1 MTIEEDVAAQYE
13 KLPYPPRE
21 IKLEQDRLLQT
32 VGDNLL
38 EINHYCFEG
47 LADFESGI
55 NCLVAGGGTGDA
67 AIFLAEQL
75 RHTPSTVTYIDL
87 STSSRQIAEAR
98 AKERSLTNISWF
110 SGSILD
116 LPDTVKQKFDYINC
130 SGVLHHLEDPEAG
143 LSALAEVLRSSGAIN
158 IMLYAKYGR
167 HGVYILQQILRE
179 MIPDGLSI
187 GERIEFA
194 REIIRLLP
202 SSNEFALHRRYWS
215 DIDKYGDSGLY
226 DLLLHSQDRCYDV
239 NEVYDLAESADLHL
253 VDFIGPHKK
262 KYSPESK
269 YESDGLQNRWKSMDL
284 RQKQSLG
291 ERLASD
297 IDKHHCIFS
306 KRKGSAA
313 LPSDES
319 LAVAL
324 AFEMAGNHQKLS
336 SAMVAGE
343 NLIITHTVADSKSE
357 VVIAGTDIGKELLK
371 HFDGCMPSGEA
382 INIVAASVGANPSAV
397 RSEYLKLF
405 HILHAH
411 DWAFLVCA
419 PKL

>member
-1 MTIEEDVAAQYE
+1 MTIEDVAAQYE

-21 IKLEQDRLLQT
+21 IKLEQDRLLET

-38 EINHYCFEG
+38 EINHYCFQG
-47 LADFESGI
+47 LADFENGI

-75 RHTPSTVTYIDL
+75 RHTRSTVTYIDL
-87 STSSRQIAEAR
+87 STSSRRLAEAR
-98 AKERSLTNISWF
+98 AKERSLTNICWLT
-110 SGSILD
+110 GSILD

-130 SGVLHHLEDPEAG
+130 SGVLHHMEDPEEG
-143 LSALAEVLRSSGAIN
+143 LKALAEVLHSSGAIN

-167 HGVYILQQILRE
+167 HGVYILQEVLRE
-179 MIPDGLSI
+179 MIPNDLSI

-202 SSNEFALHRRYWS
+202 ASNEFALHRRRWS
-215 DIDKYGDSGLY
+215 DIDKYGDSGLF

-239 NEVYDLAESADLHL
+239 NEVYNLAESAELHL

-269 YESDGLQNRWKSMDL
+269 FESDGLQNHWKSLDV

-297 IDKHHCIFS
+297 IDKHHCVFS
-306 KRKGSAA
+306 KKKCSAA

-336 SAMVAGE
+336 SAMVAE
-343 NLIITHTVADSKSE
+343 QNLIITHTVADSKSE
-357 VVIAGTDIGKELLK
+357 VVIAGTAIGKELLK
-371 HFDGCMPSGEA
+371 YFDGRTPSGEA
-382 INIVAASVGANPSAV
+382 IDIVAASVGASSSAV
-397 RSEYLKLF
+397 RREYLKLF
-405 HILHAH
+405 DVMHMH

-419 PKL
+419 PKP